1 MQVVREIKRV
11 AGRRITIDLPDTFYG
26 KEVEVIVIP
35 FKRVPVMDERNEWK
49 RDFQSV
55 SQWDISEEDVK
66 IKSWPIE
73 EF

>member
-1 MQVVREIKRV
+1 MQGVREIKKV
-11 AGRRITIDLPDTFYG
+11 EGRRITIDLPATFYG

-35 FKRVPVMDERNEWK
+35 FKRVFVMDERAVWK

-55 SQWDISEEDVK
+55 SQWEISEEDVK
-66 IKSWPIE
+66 IKSWPVE

>member
-1 MQVVREIKRV
+1 MQVVREIKKV
-11 AGRRITIDLPDTFYG
+11 EGRRITIDLPDTFYG

-35 FKRVPVMDERNEWK
+35 FKRAPVLDDRAEWK

-66 IKSWPIE
+66 IKSWPVE